1 MKGGSLTLNPLYSM
15 NAIIRGSFIFSC
27 LCVSLAVAT
36 PAAVTVASSRELRL
50 AVVDSSKA
58 TPARDASH
66 AAFALCLGQAV
77 SRQGG
82 GEIGVKVKCV
92 SADHAAFNLG
102 TGVYDVVLVLSGS
115 LPRALMIS
123 DVSRLSATLGSG
135 RSEKKVYMIFSNG
148 DETLSRLLT
157 TSFAQALTDNKF
169 LDAVD
174 GISSRLASAGEGSK
188 VAAATP

>member
-1 MKGGSLTLNPLYSM
+1 M
-15 NAIIRGSFIFSC
+15 NVILRGSFAFLC
-27 LCVSLAVAT
+27 LSASLAMGT
-36 PAAVTVASSRELRL
+36 PSTVTVASSRELRL
-50 AVVDSSKA
+50 AIVDSSKA
-58 TPARDASH
+58 TPVRDASH

-102 TGVYDVVLVLSGS
+102 TGVYDAVLVLSGS

-123 DVSRLSATLGSG
+123 EVSRLSATLGSG
-135 RSEKKVYMIFSNG
+135 RNEKKVYMIFSNG
-148 DETLSRLLT
+148 DQTLSRVLT
-157 TSFAQALTDNKF
+157 TSFAQALTDNRF

-174 GISSRLASAGEGSK
+174 GISSRIASAGDGSK